1 MNTESKLKHQGL
13 LSNALDCLLNSFRF
27 AMKPLT
33 LYIYI
38 YCALRYRSFS
48 IR

>member
-33 LYIYI
+33 LYIY
-38 YCALRYRSFS
+38 CALRYRSFS